1 MPSRSKQKQRQGRAN
16 LREPRL
22 FLQLQGYPFAALP
35 EKERDRFLSKW
46 TALLNA
52 VNGKARISI
61 YAAWDSIEGFRFRR
75 LLFFAEGLDYGLL
88 AQLGYEPRPAAEPPR
103 PKPVKASRG
112 LLELE
117 DGAYAKAYTVMKL
130 PDSLPEAWPL
140 ELIYAADEIH
150 FLMEPVEPAK
160 ARQMIDR
167 RLLRLQSVL
176 RGSTTWQLEQ
186 EAYKLQQLQSL
197 LGGKARLVKIAIILV
212 VRGSGPEE
220 ARERGRRLE
229 ELLASRMVEYAS
241 GPGFYQKRLYSLE
254 WTVPV
259 FHYIDTLS
267 AQALYPLVQEQ
278 LADFGGFY
286 LGYDLD
292 TGEPVIFNPYARP
305 NYNVVV
311 LGETGSGKSMTLKV
325 YIRRWWAAGLG
336 EKIVVVDPE
345 GEYIGIR
352 EYLATGLAGYELSKD
367 AAGERGGLGLDP
379 VRLWR
384 IGIIGL
390 DEAVDIVQEYYRVP
404 DELRGELVD
413 VLGEADGVLEA
424 ARLAEERSPEL
435 ARYLKAAEADSW
447 IYRGEPPLPEGRGA
461 VYALAGIRSRRAR
474 ALVGALLALVVSSRL
489 RSSLLVVDE
498 GWMFSRYPS
507 LMAMFAD
514 IARRGRKRGVNFLFA
529 TQRPHDVLRSEHGR
543 TILEQSATI
552 LLLRLNEAS
561 LEAVKPLYQLSEA
574 EEEQLLDAEP
584 GQGILRVAGGWRL
597 RIYVQPTEEE
607 LRVFSTKPGEW

>member
-1 MPSRSKQKQRQGRAN
+1 MS
-16 LREPRL
+16 EPRL
-22 FLQLQGYPFAALP
+22 LLQVSGYPFAALP

-52 VNGKARISI
+52 VNGRARVSI
-61 YAAWDSIEGFRFRR
+61 YALWDMVEGFRFRR
-75 LLFFAEGLDYGLL
+75 LLFFTEGIDYGLL
-88 AQLGYEPRPAAEPPR
+88 AQLGYEPRPAAEPQRPR
-103 PKPVKASRG
+103 PVKAAGG

-117 DGAYAKAYTVMKL
+117 DGTYAKAYTVMKL

-140 ELIYAADEIH
+140 ELIYVSDEIH
-150 FLMEPVEPAK
+150 FLIEPVEPAK
-160 ARQMIDR
+160 ARRMIDQ

-186 EAYKLQQLQSL
+186 EAWKLQQLQQL
-197 LGGKARLVKIAIILV
+197 LGGRARLVKIAIVLV
-212 VRGSGPEE
+212 VKGSNPEE
-220 ARERGRRLE
+220 VRERAKRLE
-229 ELLASRMVEYAS
+229 ELLASRMVEYIS
-241 GPGFYQKRLYSLE
+241 GPGFYQKRLYSME

-259 FHYIDTLS
+259 FHYVDTLS
-267 AQALYPLVQEQ
+267 AHALYPLVQEQ

-292 TGEPVIFNPYARP
+292 TGEPVVFNPYARQ

-325 YIRRWWAAGLG
+325 YARRYWAAGLG
-336 EKIVVVDPE
+336 EKIVIVDPE
-345 GEYIGIR
+345 GEYIGVR
-352 EYLATGLAGYELSKD
+352 EYIATGLAGYEIRHGRD
-367 AAGERGGLGLDP
+367 LGLDP
-379 VRLWR
+379 VKLWR
-384 IGIIGL
+384 LGVIGL
-390 DEAVDIVQEYYRVP
+390 DEAVDVIQEFYKVP
-404 DELRGELVD
+404 DDLRGELVETVSD
-413 VLGEADGVLEA
+413 SDNMAG
-424 ARLAEERSPEL
+424 LAEKSSGDL
-435 ARYLKAAEADSW
+435 ARYTKAITADKW
-447 IYRGEPPLPEGRGA
+447 IYEGEPPLPSGRGA
-461 VYALAGIRSRRAR
+461 VYSLRGIRSRRAK
-474 ALVGALLALVVSSRL
+474 ALVGALLSLVIASRL
-489 RSSLLVVDE
+489 RNSLLVVDE
-498 GWMFSRYPS
+498 GWMFSQYPS

-514 IARRGRKRGVNFLFA
+514 IARRGRKRGVNLLFA

-597 RIYVQPTEEE
+597 RVYVQPSQEE
-607 LRVFSTKPGEW
+607 LKVFSTRPGGW

>member
-1 MPSRSKQKQRQGRAN
+1 VPSQSKQKQRQGRAK

-22 FLQLQGYPFAALP
+22 FLQVQGYPFAALP

-46 TALLNA
+46 MALLNA
-52 VNGKARISI
+52 INGRARISI
-61 YAAWDSIEGFRFRR
+61 YALWDTVEGFRFRR
-75 LLFFAEGLDYGLL
+75 LLFFAEGVDYGLL
-88 AQLGYEPRPAAEPPR
+88 MQLGYEPRPAVEPYRPR
-103 PKPVKASRG
+103 PVKAVRG

-117 DGAYAKAYTVMKL
+117 DGTYAKAYTVMKL

-150 FLMEPVEPAK
+150 FLMEPVAPAK
-160 ARQMIDR
+160 ARRMIDQ

-186 EAYKLQQLQSL
+186 EAWKLQQLQQL
-197 LGGKARLVKIAIILV
+197 LGGKAKLVKIAVVLI
-212 VRGSGPEE
+212 VRGSSPEE
-220 ARERGRRLE
+220 VQERSKRLE
-229 ELLASRMVEYAS
+229 ELLSSRMVEYAS
-241 GPGFYQKRLYSLE
+241 GPGFYQRRLYSLE

-259 FHYIDTLS
+259 FHYVDTLS

-278 LADFGGFY
+278 LTDFNGFY
-286 LGYDLD
+286 LGYDMD
-292 TGEPVIFNPYARP
+292 TGEPIVYNPYARP

-336 EKIVVVDPE
+336 QQVIVVDPE
-345 GEYIGIR
+345 GEYVGVR

-367 AAGERGGLGLDP
+367 AAGERGGLGLDS

-384 IGIIGL
+384 RGVIGL

-404 DELRGELVD
+404 DELRGDLVD
-413 VLGEADGVLEA
+413 VLGEADGLLEA
-424 ARLAEERSPEL
+424 AKLAEERSPEL
-435 ARYLKAAEADSW
+435 ARYLRAAEADSW
-447 IYRGEPPLPEGRGA
+447 IYRGEPPLPSGRGA

-489 RSSLLVVDE
+489 RNSLLVVDE
-498 GWMFSRYPS
+498 GWMFSQYPS

-514 IARRGRKRGVNFLFA
+514 IARRGRKRGVNFVFA

-561 LEAVKPLYQLSEA
+561 LEAVKPLYNLSEV

-597 RIYVQPTEEE
+597 RVYVQPTQEE
-607 LRVFSTKPGEW
+607 LKVFSTRPGEW

>member
-1 MPSRSKQKQRQGRAN
+1 MSRKPRQKQEQRSRPKP
-16 LREPRL
+16 REPTL
-22 FLQLQGYPFAALP
+22 LLQVHGYPFAALP

-46 TALLNA
+46 MALLNA
-52 VNGKARISI
+52 VNGRARISI
-61 YAAWDSIEGFRFRR
+61 YALWDSVEGFRFRR
-75 LLFFAEGLDYGLL
+75 LLFFTEGLDYGLL
-88 AQLGYEPRPAAEPPR
+88 AQLGYEPRPAVEPQRPR
-103 PKPVKASRG
+103 PVRAEKG
-112 LLELE
+112 LLLLE
-117 DGAYAKAYTVMKL
+117 DNTYAKAYTIMKL

-150 FLMEPVEPAK
+150 FLLEPVEPAK
-160 ARQMIDR
+160 ARRMIDQ

-186 EAYKLQQLQSL
+186 EAWKLQQLQQL
-197 LGGKARLVKIAIILV
+197 LGGKARLVKIAIVLV
-212 VRGSGPEE
+212 VKGSSPEE
-220 ARERGRRLE
+220 LRERSKRLE
-229 ELLASRMVEYAS
+229 ELLSSRMVEYAS

-267 AQALYPLVQEQ
+267 AQALYPFVQEQ
-278 LADFGGFY
+278 LADFHGFY

-292 TGEPVIFNPYARP
+292 TGEPVVFNPYSRS

-325 YIRRWWAAGLG
+325 YARRYWAAGLG
-336 EKIVVVDPE
+336 EKIVIVDPE
-345 GEYIGIR
+345 GEYIGVR
-352 EYLATGLAGYELSKD
+352 EYIATGLAGYELEH
-367 AAGERGGLGLDP
+367 GRRLGLDP
-379 VRLWR
+379 IRLWR

-390 DEAVDIVQEYYRVP
+390 DEAVDVIQEFYRVP
-404 DELRGELVD
+404 DSLRGELVETVSD
-413 VLGEADGVLEA
+413 SGNMDELVEKSSDD
-424 ARLAEERSPEL
+424 L
-435 ARYLKAAEADSW
+435 ARYTKAITADRW
-447 IYRGEPPLPEGRGA
+447 IYEGEPPLPGGRGA
-461 VYALAGIRSRRAR
+461 VYSLRGIRSRRAK
-474 ALVGALLALVVSSRL
+474 ALVGALLSLVIASRL
-489 RSSLLVVDE
+489 RNSLLVVDE
-498 GWMFSRYPS
+498 GWMFSQYPS

-514 IARRGRKRGVNFLFA
+514 IARRGRKRGVNFVFA

-561 LEAVKPLYQLSEA
+561 LEAVKPIYNLSEA

-597 RIYVQPTEEE
+597 RVYVQPTPEE
-607 LRVFSTKPGEW
+607 LRVFSTRPGEW

>member
-1 MPSRSKQKQRQGRAN
+1 MNAAN
-16 LREPRL
+16 
-22 FLQLQGYPFAALP
+22 
-35 EKERDRFLSKW
+35 D
-46 TALLNA
+46 
-52 VNGKARISI
+52 KARISI
-61 YAAWDSIEGFRFRR
+61 YAAWDSIEGFKFRR

-88 AQLGYEPRPAAEPPR
+88 MQLGYEPRPAAEPYR
-103 PKPVKASRG
+103 PVVRRVARG
-112 LLELE
+112 ILELE
-117 DGAYAKAYTVMKL
+117 DGGYARAYTVVKL

-140 ELIYAADEIH
+140 ELIYATDEIH
-150 FLMEPVEPAK
+150 FLIEPVEPAK
-160 ARQMIDR
+160 ARRMIDQ

-186 EAYKLQQLQSL
+186 EAYKLQQLQQL
-197 LGGKARLVKIAIILV
+197 LGGKARLVKIAIVLV
-212 VRGSGPEE
+212 VRGSSQEE
-220 ARERGRRLE
+220 LWERSRRLE

-241 GPGFYQKRLYSLE
+241 GPGFYQRRLYNLE

-259 FHYIDTLS
+259 FHYVDTLS

-278 LADFGGFY
+278 LVDFGGLY

-292 TGEPVIFNPYARP
+292 TGEPVVFNPYARP

-325 YIRRWWAAGLG
+325 YVRRWWAAGLG
-336 EKIVVVDPE
+336 QKTIIIDPE
-345 GEYIGIR
+345 SEYIGIR

-384 IGIIGL
+384 RGVIGL

-413 VLGEADGVLEA
+413 VLGESESLEEA
-424 ARLAEERSPEL
+424 ARLAEERATGLEN
-435 ARYLKAAEADSW
+435 YLKAAEADSW
-447 IYRGEPPLPEGRGA
+447 IYRGEPPLPTGRGA

-474 ALVGALLALVVSSRL
+474 ALVGALLALVVSSQL
-489 RSSLLVVDE
+489 RNSLLVVDE
-498 GWMFSRYPS
+498 GWMFAQYPS
-507 LMAMFAD
+507 LMLMFAD
-514 IARRGRKRGVNFLFA
+514 IARRGRKKGVNFVFA

-543 TILEQSATI
+543 TILEQSATV

-561 LEAVKPLYQLSEA
+561 LEAVKPIYNLSEA

-597 RIYVQPTEEE
+597 RIYVQPTPEE
-607 LRVFSTKPGEW
+607 LRVFSTRPGEW